1 MDFIVGTWSFCYDAI
16 KQGEE
21 MFRNQTNCMD
31 TIEKTI
37 NCMYIKFDA
46 LQITTMHA
54 RVYFHF
60 TGPLFSFSHYTTGT
74 EKPAVNRISSVQ
86 ILNSLDLYT
95 GACGLD

>member
-16 KQGEE
+16 KKGEE

-54 RVYFHF
+54 
-60 TGPLFSFSHYTTGT
+60 
-74 EKPAVNRISSVQ
+74 I
-86 ILNSLDLYT
+86 
-95 GACGLD
+95 

>member
-16 KQGEE
+16 KKGEE

-46 LQITTMHA
+46 LQVTTMQESIFTLQG
-54 RVYFHF
+54 RYFHF
-60 TGPLFSFSHYTTGT
+60 RITRQRQKNPLLIGFH
-74 EKPAVNRISSVQ
+74 
-86 ILNSLDLYT
+86 LNKF
-95 GACGLD
+95 